1 MPSAFVIRHPAFGQT
16 ERMAK
21 ALTVVQPG
29 SPGQTP
35 VFGKIA
41 IVGLGLMGGSLAL
54 AAREVWPSAL
64 VIGVDDKDVLE
75 RAMVQ
80 HAIDVAADDLIVISE
95 ADLIVLA
102 APVEAN
108 ISLLSRLGDVVPGHA
123 VVTDVGSTKRAIV
136 AAARTLPP
144 RFTFIGG
151 HPLAGAAR
159 GGIEH
164 ARPDL
169 FKGRPWI
176 LTPDGDSAG
185 QTVER
190 LSAFVSGVGA
200 APRIM
205 APDSHDRLLAYLS
218 HLPQLTASALMR
230 IVGEEVGSDGLSLAG
245 RGLADTTRLASS
257 PARIWRE
264 VCATNADH
272 IGQALDQLIK
282 DLQALRG
289 DLDKGDA
296 IDRIFGAAAE
306 WKSRMPR
313 PDGPS

>member
-1 MPSAFVIRHPAFGQT
+1 MSKSLP
-16 ERMAK
+16 
-21 ALTVVQPG
+21 VVQAGTPG
-29 SPGQTP
+29 RAP
-35 VFGKIA
+35 VFDKIG
-41 IVGLGLMGGSLAL
+41 IVGLGLVGGSLAL

-80 HAIDVAADDLIVISE
+80 HAIDVAADDLVVVSE

-102 APVEAN
+102 APVEEN
-108 ISLLSRLGDVVPGHA
+108 ISLLSRLDDFVPGHA

-144 RFTFIGG
+144 RFTFVGG

-159 GGIEH
+159 GGIEY
-164 ARPDL
+164 ARADL

-176 LTPDGDSAG
+176 LTPEGEGAG
-185 QTVER
+185 QTVDR
-190 LSAFVSGVGA
+190 LSAFVSGLGA
-200 APRIM
+200 APRTM
-205 APDSHDRLLAYLS
+205 APEIHDRLLAFLS

-230 IVGEEVGSDGLSLAG
+230 TVGEEAGSDGLSLAG

-272 IGQALDQLIK
+272 IGQALDRLIE
-282 DLQALRG
+282 DLQALRA
-289 DLDKGDA
+289 DLKKGDA
-296 IDRIFGAAAE
+296 VERIFAAAAE
-306 WKSRMPR
+306 WKSRMPGDR
-313 PDGPS
+313 QPKDGHS